1 MPVTIYHNPK
11 CGTSRNTLAILRD
24 AGIEPTIIEYLKTP
38 FTREK
43 LESLVEKMPIS
54 LRDLMR
60 QRGTPFEELG
70 LGDESLS
77 DAQLIDAMLKHPILM
92 ERPVVETDKG
102 VRLCR
107 PAETVK
113 EIL

>member
-1 MPVTIYHNPK
+1 MSVTIYHNPK
-11 CGTSRNTLAILRD
+11 CGTSRTTLALLRD

-38 FTREK
+38 LTREK
-43 LESLVEKMPIS
+43 LESLVAKMPIT
-54 LRDLMR
+54 LRELLR

-70 LGDESLS
+70 LGDKSLS
-77 DAQLIDAMLKHPILM
+77 DSQLIDAMLEHPILM
-92 ERPVVETDKG
+92 DRPVVETNKG